1 MEVKTRLETVREV
14 AEERGSGPDGLSKVL
29 LLGGLGIANLWV
41 VNLDVDGS
49 DAAKN
54 RGSKREFHALDDRY

>member
-1 MEVKTRLETVREV
+1 MEVKTRLGTVREV

-29 LLGGLGIANLWV
+29 PLGGPGGATLWV

-49 DAAKN
+49 DAAKIE
-54 RGSKREFHALDDRY
+54 GLT